1 MKKIEYKA
9 PAMEGIKMPVQRA
22 VLAAISGEGSGSTVP
37 GGGLDD

>member
-9 PAMEGIKMPVQRA
+9 PAMEVIKMPVQRA
-22 VLAAISGEGSGSTVP
+22 VLAAISGEGSGSTVS